1 MFFVIYICKF
11 IVLKINKVL
20 VEIGNFKR
28 EDIKFDLLFFY
39 FIKMLVI
46 NIRIGLFVYFYQNFS
61 LNYILVDL
69 YLKYCINRCY

>member
-46 NIRIGLFVYFYQNFS
+46 NIRIGLFVDFY
-61 LNYILVDL
+61 
-69 YLKYCINRCY
+69 

>member
-1 MFFVIYICKF
+1 MFVFMFFVIYICKF

-46 NIRIGLFVYFYQNFS
+46 NIRIGLFVDFY
-61 LNYILVDL
+61 
-69 YLKYCINRCY
+69 